1 MAVQRE
7 WATPVAAG
15 AFLLSAVIGVL
26 IFFHL
31 DSGLNKFVD
40 EWLSWVLLAAVALH
54 LVANFSGFKRHLVT
68 RRGQVLIGVLALILA
83 LSFLSPGGQK
93 SEPSF
98 APPIRALSAAP
109 LTILAQVANLSPEQL
124 RERLTTTGLQPTSDP
139 QSLADLTGPDMRKQV
154 QVMSTLFA
162 AAK

>member
-15 AFLLSAVIGVL
+15 AFLLSAVTGVL
-26 IFFHL
+26 IFFHI
-31 DSGLNKFVD
+31 DSGLNKFVH
-40 EWLSWVLLAAVALH
+40 EWLSWVLLGAVALH
-54 LVANFSGFKRHLVT
+54 LVANFGGFKRHLVT
-68 RRGQVLIGVLALILA
+68 RRGQVLMGAFALILA
-83 LSFLSPGGQK
+83 LSFFSPAGQK
-93 SEPSF
+93 SEPPF

-109 LTILAQVANLSPEQL
+109 LTILAQVARLSPEQL
-124 RERLTTTGLQPTSDP
+124 RERLTTAGLQPTSDQ

-154 QVMSTLFA
+154 KVMSTLFA